1 MSLIRR
7 IPPIYRRV
15 TLVRVLQISALMIL
29 ILAAIGVASLL
40 VGSVRISPSHIFN
53 YFVNIFTGKLSLS
66 SEEELIVFSVRL
78 PRIVFA
84 GIVGASLS
92 LGGVV
97 FQAILRNPLA
107 DPYILGI
114 SGGSAL
120 GAIIGI
126 VIGASSF
133 YLGVPLLA
141 FVGAL
146 VTVFLVFI
154 VAGGSRGPLLDNSL
168 LLSGVVVNAFFS
180 AAILFFLSIVNSM
193 ELHSITFWLMG
204 DLSRASIREI
214 CIAAFCLVIGFVLL
228 YAQARKLNLFVQGE
242 ETALHLG
249 VNVERTKQWL
259 LVVTSLIISVAVS
272 LAGIIG
278 FVGIMVPHLMRLV
291 FGSDHR
297 LLLPVSALFGASFLI
312 AADTIARVIFA
323 PAELPVGV
331 ITALCGAPYFIF
343 LLKRN
348 AR

>member
-1 MSLIRR
+1 M
-7 IPPIYRRV
+7 PIYHRV
-15 TLVRVLQISALMIL
+15 TIFRVVKVSALMIL
-29 ILAAIGVASLL
+29 ILLALCVVSIS
-40 VGSVRISPSHIFN
+40 VGSVHIAPGHLFN
-53 YFVNIFTGKLSLS
+53 SLVNVFTGNSSLS
-66 SEEELIVFSVRL
+66 SEEELILFSVRL

-84 GIVGASLS
+84 GIVGAVLS
-92 LGGVV
+92 LGGVI

-126 VIGASSF
+126 LIGAGSF
-133 YLGVPLLA
+133 YLGIPLLA
-141 FVGAL
+141 FLGAL
-146 VTVFLVFI
+146 ATVFLVFVI
-154 VAGGSRGPLLDNSL
+154 AGGKRGPLLDNSL

-204 DLSRASIREI
+204 DLSNASVKGIG
-214 CIAAFCLVIGFVLL
+214 IAGFCLLVGFIML
-228 YAQARKLNLFVQGE
+228 YAQARKLNLIVQGE
-242 ETALHLG
+242 DTAQHLG

-259 LVVTSLIISVAVS
+259 MIVTSLIISVAVS

-297 LLLPVSALFGASFLI
+297 LILPVSALSGASFLI
-312 AADTIARVIFA
+312 VADTIARVVFA

-331 ITALCGAPYFIF
+331 VTALCGAPYFIF
-343 LLKRN
+343 LLKRKTW
-348 AR
+348 

>member
-1 MSLIRR
+1 
-7 IPPIYRRV
+7 
-15 TLVRVLQISALMIL
+15 MIL
-29 ILAAIGVASLL
+29 FLLVLCFISLS
-40 VGSVRISPSHIFN
+40 VGSVHIGLGKVFN
-53 YFVNIFTGKLSLS
+53 SLLGAFTGKSSMS
-66 SEEELIVFSVRL
+66 SEEELILFSVRL
-78 PRIVFA
+78 PRIIFA
-84 GIVGASLS
+84 AIVGATLS
-92 LGGVV
+92 LGGVI

-126 VIGASSF
+126 LIGAGTF
-133 YLGVPLLA
+133 YLGIPLLA
-141 FVGAL
+141 FLGAL
-146 VTVFLVFI
+146 ATVFLVF
-154 VAGGSRGPLLDNSL
+154 VMAGGTRGPLLDNSL

-204 DLSRASIREI
+204 DLSNSSVKEI
-214 CIAAFCLVIGFVLL
+214 CIAGFCLLAGFILL
-228 YAQARKLNLFVQGE
+228 YAQARKLNLIVQGE
-242 ETALHLG
+242 DTAQHLG

-259 LVVTSLIISVAVS
+259 VIVTSLIISVAVS

-278 FVGIMVPHLMRLV
+278 FVGIMVPHLMRLF

-312 AADTIARVIFA
+312 VADTIARIVFA

-343 LLKRN
+343 LLKRK
-348 AR
+348 AL